1 MLQLSMLEATN
12 KEIIEDTMIIDEADN
27 LQDYLISNKIGNDVL
42 STWVEFEGMSVH
54 KFSVLK
60 HAII

>member
-42 STWVEFEGMSVH
+42 ST
-54 KFSVLK
+54 
-60 HAII
+60 